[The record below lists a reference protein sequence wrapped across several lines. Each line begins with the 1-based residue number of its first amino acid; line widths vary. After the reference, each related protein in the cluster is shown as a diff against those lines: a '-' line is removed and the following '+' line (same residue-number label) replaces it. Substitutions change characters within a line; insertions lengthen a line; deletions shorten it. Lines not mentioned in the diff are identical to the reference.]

1 MKKILI
7 AFILLSST
15 AGIAQKM
22 SVTGVVADSTGSP
35 LPSATVMLL
44 NASDSSLV
52 NFGVSNAQGAFEI
65 KNVSPIHYLLK
76 ITFMGYKTHSENI
89 QPPTSGSVV
98 NLGILKLHVSRTT
111 LDEVVI
117 AEKIPVVVKQDTIEF
132 NANSFKTNKNANVED
147 LLKKLPGVEVDSEGN
162 VTAQGEQVKRVT
174 VDGKD
179 FFGGR
184 DPKMAT
190 RNLPADAIS
199 KVQVHDRKSDQ
210 TMFTGIDDGQRE
222 KAINLELKEEKRNGA
237 FGNITAGYGTENR
250 YLAKANLNRFSKGK
264 QLSFL
269 GMGNN
274 VNDAGFSMDDYM
286 NFTGGANQMM
296 GGGRVRMEFSQDNQT
311 GVPLNFGNRANGIMQ
326 TYAGGL
332 NVNNEFSKK
341 TELNGSYFYNF
352 LDHNKL
358 QATYRENFLQSGK
371 FIYNENTEQN
381 NTNSNH
387 RMNVAL
393 DHKIDSVNSLKFTT
407 NVTYNETS
415 LDSRTTS
422 QNITPEQ
429 IVLNENE
436 SRSITEGSTTSLNS
450 NLLFRHKFGK
460 KGRNFATNFQ
470 FGLSQSQR
478 DGLLNA
484 TYKYA
489 NDTDDR
495 TIQQRNEQSV
505 DNLSYGATVSYTEPL
520 GNRKYLEA
528 NYSFKKNTNDVDRPV
543 YDVNQDEEVLNDSLS
558 NRYDS
563 DYAYHRAGV
572 NFKVNR
578 KKYNMT
584 FGGGVQSTDLAGNL
598 EVHDVQIDR
607 SFLNFL
613 PVARFNYNFSD
624 TRHLEFNYETSVQE
638 PTIQQLQPVIDNRD
652 PLNAYQGNPQLR
664 PAYQQSW
671 RMNFNTFDP
680 GTFVGF
686 FAFLDVDY
694 TTNAIT
700 NAISNA
706 NFVRTTTPVNV
717 KDNLSING
725 NATFSF
731 PITKLKS
738 RLSLT
743 ANLRDQQGI
752 TILDDEE
759 YNIHQRTTGGNI
771 RYNYHYKEIF
781 DMSLSARLSHQKTDY
796 EFQQP
801 DQTFLNQTYT
811 AESNLTINK
820 NYQLSAN
827 FDYLVYTSKSTNFN
841 QSIPL
846 LNVSISRFVLK
857 NNSGEIKFSVNNL
870 LDQNLGVNQTTDIN
884 YIERTTTNSLGRY
897 FMVSFTYALNKQL
910 NPMGMRRGGGMMRII
925 R

>member
-1 MKKILI
+1 
-7 AFILLSST
+7 
-15 AGIAQKM
+15 
-22 SVTGVVADSTGSP
+22 V
-35 LPSATVMLL
+35 
-44 NASDSSLV
+44 
-52 NFGVSNAQGAFEI
+52 
-65 KNVSPIHYLLK
+65 
-76 ITFMGYKTHSENI
+76 GYKTHSENI

-199 KVQVHDRKSDQ
+199 KVQVHARKSDQ
-210 TMFTGIDDGQRE
+210 AVFTGIDDGQRE

-286 NFTGGANQMM
+286 NFSGGANQMM

-358 QATYRENFLQSGK
+358 QTTYRENFLQSGK

-429 IVLNENE
+429 IVLNQNE

-470 FGLSQSQR
+470 FGLSQSER

-520 GNRKYLEA
+520 GNRKYIEA

-652 PLNAYQGNPQLR
+652 PLNPYQGNPQLR

-700 NAISNA
+700 NAISNV

-725 NATFSF
+725 DATFSF

-801 DQTFLNQTYT
+801 DQTFLNQTYS
-811 AESNLTINK
+811 AESNLTVSK

-857 NNSGEIKFSVNNL
+857 NNCGEIKFSVNNL

-897 FMVSFTYALNKQL
+897 FLVSFTYALNKQL
-910 NPMGMRRGGGMMRII
+910 NPMGMRRGGGVMRII